1 MRVRRA
7 VEPDVAEVLR
17 LMTALAVFERYDDRF
32 AVTEDVLRER
42 GFERP
47 DPEFVALV
55 EGDPEPGGHLNG
67 LLVYYVIPFTLT
79 TRPTLF
85 IKELVVDEVGRGAGV
100 GRALMA
106 AAAQEALRLGCG
118 QVKWQVADWNEQ
130 GKRFYEALGAR
141 PDPTWIDYSLD
152 EAALSDLAR
161 ETVQK
166 PAQADG

>member
-1 MRVRRA
+1 MPVRRA
-7 VEPDVAEVLR
+7 TESDIPDVLR

-32 AVTEDVLRER
+32 AVTEDVLRDR
-42 GFERP
+42 GFGRP

-55 EGDPEPGGHLNG
+55 SGDGEAGGHLDG

-85 IKELVVDEVGRGAGV
+85 VKELIVDDGARGGGV

-106 AAAQEALRLGCG
+106 AAARDAAALGCG
-118 QVKWQVADWNEQ
+118 MVKWQVADWNEP

-141 PDPTWIDYSLD
+141 PDPMWVDYSLD
-152 EAALSDLAR
+152 EAALNDLAS
-161 ETVQK
+161 ETVQ
-166 PAQADG
+166 

>member
-1 MRVRRA
+1 MPVRRA
-7 VEPDVAEVLR
+7 TESDIPEVLR

-42 GFERP
+42 GFGRP

-55 EGDPEPGGHLNG
+55 SGDGEVGGHLDG

-85 IKELVVDEVGRGAGV
+85 VKELIVNDGARGSGV

-106 AAAQEALRLGCG
+106 AAARDAAALGCG
-118 QVKWQVADWNEQ
+118 TVKWQVADWNEP

-141 PDPTWIDYSLD
+141 PDPTWVDYALD
-152 EAALSDLAR
+152 EAALNDLAS
-161 ETVQK
+161 ETVQ
-166 PAQADG
+166 

>member
-7 VEPDVAEVLR
+7 GEPDASEVLR
-17 LMTALAVFERYDDRF
+17 LMSALAVFERYDDRF

-55 EGDPEPGGHLNG
+55 EGDPAPGGHLNG
-67 LLVYYVIPFTLT
+67 LLVYYVMPFTLT

-85 IKELVVDEVGRGAGV
+85 IKELVVDEGARGAGV

-106 AAAQEALRLGCG
+106 AASREAVRLGCG
-118 QVKWQVADWNEQ
+118 QIKWQVADWNEP

-141 PDPTWIDYSLD
+141 PDPTWVDYSLD
-152 EAALSDLAR
+152 EAGLSELAH
-161 ETVQK
+161 ES
-166 PAQADG
+166 AQGARPC